1 MDGGTC
7 GLAGWLTPAP
17 RGCGE
22 GANGPRCGVGRRP
35 RTTLHESFRTESLK
49 KGSEGVEET
58 RPAIPLIGDEAP
70 DFEAPSTEGPIR
82 LSNYRGQWV
91 VLFSHP
97 ADFTPV

>member
-1 MDGGTC
+1 
-7 GLAGWLTPAP
+7 
-17 RGCGE
+17 
-22 GANGPRCGVGRRP
+22 
-35 RTTLHESFRTESLK
+35 
-49 KGSEGVEET
+49 VEET